1 MYEILG
7 KLDYLNVYEEDEVDR
22 VIDMFFEN
30 KSREFID
37 PIMDTCVERYKALDE
52 EDQVEFKSGVKSFI
66 RTYNFLV
73 HSILPIGQIEWTKKS
88 IFFELLVHRL
98 PKPRDDKGIN
108 EILESIDLE
117 SYRLEKQN
125 ELNIAL
131 ENKDGETSSNQA
143 GTARSFEP
151 EMESLDIIIANFNDI
166 FGNID
171 WNDKDNVARQIKELP
186 DMVAKDERIIN
197 AIRNSDKGNVK
208 IEYENVLADVMRA
221 IMKDN
226 MELFLQFTSNQQ
238 FKKWLSDSV
247 FEEIM
252 KVIGK

>member
-1 MYEILG
+1 
-7 KLDYLNVYEEDEVDR
+7 
-22 VIDMFFEN
+22 
-30 KSREFID
+30 
-37 PIMDTCVERYKALDE
+37 
-52 EDQVEFKSGVKSFI
+52 
-66 RTYNFLV
+66 
-73 HSILPIGQIEWTKKS
+73 
-88 IFFELLVHRL
+88 
-98 PKPRDDKGIN
+98 
-108 EILESIDLE
+108 
-117 SYRLEKQN
+117 
-125 ELNIAL
+125 
-131 ENKDGETSSNQA
+131 
-143 GTARSFEP
+143 
-151 EMESLDIIIANFNDI
+151 MESLDIIIANFNDI

-197 AIRNSDKGNVK
+197 AIKNSDKGNVK

>member
-1 MYEILG
+1 
-7 KLDYLNVYEEDEVDR
+7 
-22 VIDMFFEN
+22 
-30 KSREFID
+30 
-37 PIMDTCVERYKALDE
+37 
-52 EDQVEFKSGVKSFI
+52 
-66 RTYNFLV
+66 
-73 HSILPIGQIEWTKKS
+73 
-88 IFFELLVHRL
+88 
-98 PKPRDDKGIN
+98 
-108 EILESIDLE
+108 
-117 SYRLEKQN
+117 
-125 ELNIAL
+125 
-131 ENKDGETSSNQA
+131 
-143 GTARSFEP
+143 
-151 EMESLDIIIANFNDI
+151 MESLDIIIANFNDI

-197 AIRNSDKGNVK
+197 AIKNADKGNVK

>member
-1 MYEILG
+1 M
-7 KLDYLNVYEEDEVDR
+7 
-22 VIDMFFEN
+22 
-30 KSREFID
+30 
-37 PIMDTCVERYKALDE
+37 PT
-52 EDQVEFKSGVKSFI
+52 
-66 RTYNFLV
+66 
-73 HSILPIGQIEWTKKS
+73 
-88 IFFELLVHRL
+88 
-98 PKPRDDKGIN
+98 PRDDEGIN
-108 EILESIDLE
+108 EILELIDLE

-131 ENKDGETSSNQA
+131 ENEDWETSSNQA
-143 GTARSFEP
+143 GTARPFEP

-186 DMVAKDERIIN
+186 DMVVKDERIIN
-197 AIRNSDKGNVK
+197 AIKNSDKGTVK

-252 KVIGK
+252 KVISK

>member
-1 MYEILG
+1 
-7 KLDYLNVYEEDEVDR
+7 
-22 VIDMFFEN
+22 
-30 KSREFID
+30 
-37 PIMDTCVERYKALDE
+37 
-52 EDQVEFKSGVKSFI
+52 
-66 RTYNFLV
+66 
-73 HSILPIGQIEWTKKS
+73 
-88 IFFELLVHRL
+88 
-98 PKPRDDKGIN
+98 
-108 EILESIDLE
+108 
-117 SYRLEKQN
+117 
-125 ELNIAL
+125 
-131 ENKDGETSSNQA
+131 
-143 GTARSFEP
+143 
-151 EMESLDIIIANFNDI
+151 MESLDIIIANFNDI

-197 AIRNSDKGNVK
+197 AIKNSDKGNVK

-252 KVIGK
+252 KVINK